1 MDEKYDKIK
10 KKKNH
15 RLEKLKKS
23 IYRAKKRNTI
33 TKMEKR

>member
-1 MDEKYDKIK
+1 MDEKYDKI